1 MMNDEVILSY
11 LEELAEKLE
20 ILVRDENINIEES
33 SSSGGLCRVEGQYVI
48 ILNSKATVK
57 EKIQVMIEALQ
68 QFDLGDMYIKPVIRE
83 LLDGD
88 KEAFQ

>member
-1 MMNDEVILSY
+1 MNDEVILSY

-33 SSSGGLCRVEGQYVI
+33 SSSGGLCRVEGKYVV

-57 EKIQVMIEALQ
+57 EKIQVMIAALQ
-68 QFDLGDMYIKPVIRE
+68 QFDLAEMYIKPVIRE
-83 LLDGD
+83 LLEGY
-88 KEAFQ
+88 KETFQ